1 MWMYVAVD
9 MEMDVGVGID
19 LSRDVGVNVENWS
32 SWEPF

>member
-1 MWMYVAVD
+1 MWMYAAVD

-19 LSRDVGVNVENWS
+19 LSIDVGVNVENWS